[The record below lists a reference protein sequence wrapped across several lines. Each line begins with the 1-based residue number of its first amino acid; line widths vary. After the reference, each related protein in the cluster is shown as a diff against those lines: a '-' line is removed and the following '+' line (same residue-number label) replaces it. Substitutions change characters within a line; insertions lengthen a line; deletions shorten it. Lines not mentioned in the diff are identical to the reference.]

1 MIKCEWECLQQGSA
15 AGDLEDTRDHP
26 ALSLPIV
33 FPGCQ
38 NPKVWPGVQLM
49 RDANSFSS
57 RKLIGVTLFPSE
69 KIPFSKP
76 QPHDSSLLKQIIF
89 SSKGMDSQVCLEYN
103 FHFKVWRME
112 LAKRKKDEI
121 CPEHRNQVNKWHK
134 PVPHLFSSSGAANLL
149 CWRRFPELSSLQ
161 FSAAWT
167 KLYPQSKKL
176 HYTHS

>member
-1 MIKCEWECLQQGSA
+1 MLAARQRCWWSRGHQRSPCSFTPHCLSRLPEPKG
-15 AGDLEDTRDHP
+15 LTRCATDE
-26 ALSLPIV
+26 
-33 FPGCQ
+33 GCK
-38 NPKVWPGVQLM
+38 P
-49 RDANSFSS
+49 SS

-76 QPHDSSLLKQIIF
+76 QSHDSSLLKQIIF